1 MATVLTDQT
10 IEERMQEVLARDG
23 LFEVIGGEVVAIER
37 MGTAEIRLAFEIAM
51 PIEQFAAST
60 NAGRCAMELLFDLQ
74 LPSGQKRRPD
84 FAFVSSERWP
94 LGDRIPAGEA
104 WNVIPDLAGEILSPS
119 NQAEEIMEKTCEY
132 FAAGVR
138 AVWLVYP
145 RQHILQVYTSPSDVS
160 GYGAGDDVPGEPVL
174 PGFRLS
180 LERLFRNFPKSDPPP
195 SDRPLD

>member
-23 LFEVIGGEVVAIER
+23 LFEVIGGEVVEIER
-37 MGTAEIRLAFEIAM
+37 MGAAEIRLAFEIAM
-51 PIEQFAAST
+51 LIEQFAAST
-60 NAGRCAMELLFDLQ
+60 KAGRCATEILFDLQ

-94 LGDRIPAGEA
+94 LEEPIPAGEA

-132 FAAGVR
+132 FDAGVR
-138 AVWLVYP
+138 SVWLVFP
-145 RQHILQVYTSPSDVS
+145 RQHLLQVYTSPSDVT
-160 GYGAGDDVPGEPVL
+160 GFAAGDEVPGEPVL
-174 PGFRLS
+174 PGFRLP
-180 LERLFRNFPKSDPPP
+180 LEKLFRNFPKAQ
-195 SDRPLD
+195 